1 MFEWSQRRDILF
13 PKLVAAALS
22 LVVSCAAALLATPGV
37 AEAQFSFEGRVGV
50 SYPTGELTEDP
61 GLDQSTGVS
70 FAADAFWLLAPRY
83 AAYAGLSRQSF
94 NCDGCTTDV
103 DTFGF
108 DAGVKFYLAS
118 GGFALP
124 WVRGGLMLHSASVEG
139 DSEDWGVGVDTGLGL
154 DWRVSPRLS
163 LVPAIRLHS
172 YGSGPLSLTYFTAD
186 LGLQIHPER

>member
-1 MFEWSQRRDILF
+1 MSDRI
-13 PKLVAAALS
+13 PAP
-22 LVVSCAAALLATPGV
+22 AALLPWLMAAGV
-37 AEAQFSFEGRVGV
+37 LLAVPDAGEAQFSFEGRVGV
-50 SYPTGELTEDP
+50 AFPTGELTEV
-61 GLDQSTGVS
+61 GLDQSTGFS
-70 FAADAFWLLAPRY
+70 FAADAFWLFAPRY

-124 WVRGGLMLHSASVEG
+124 WVRGGLMLHTASVEG
-139 DSEDWGVGVDTGLGL
+139 EGNEWGVGVDTGLGL

-163 LVPAIRLHS
+163 LVPAIRLDSH
-172 YGSGPLSLTYFTAD
+172 GSGPLSLTYFTAD
-186 LGLQIHPER
+186 LGLQIHPDR